1 MSTIITTKIFR
12 TVAAIFASLLIS
24 QVIAQDAKPLTPKQV
39 FNLRNDSV
47 VTVVTD
53 KGSGSGFFVKNG
65 LVVATCFHVIKGAKS
80 ISIEGT
86 QGIKWSVGAIW
97 LDQESDAALLKLTED
112 SGRKPIPIGDFSKL
126 STGDDVCVIG
136 NPLGFLSQTLTTGIV
151 SAKRNDGVTNLIQT
165 TAAISPGSSGSPLLN
180 MLGEFV
186 GFASFHFTEGQALNM
201 AVSSSAIV
209 GLFADSPI
217 PIGSFFETN
226 TRVSV
231 KTEPTPSSKPT
242 KPTSE
247 TAALRATQ
255 AFAKYYSG
263 IAKKRIGW
271 ATFWNKDCA
280 SPSSDGTQFVKNV
293 YDWANNCNEA
303 VSAYKPFLD
312 EAVRVWEY
320 DKFDAF
326 FDLLTST
333 RSSLPELAAAQCAAK
348 RAAQYDHARLNLS
361 NQESNAKYANLGRLL
376 RQMYDQM
383 DKQTWFDWEMFRQ
396 SCSPWAIYY
405 SFGEGLEGIDPDPA
419 IDNECIVGYSRNM
432 SELPIGSR
440 IIGVKR
446 PTDST
451 YTSVST
457 WISLQDQLISYTSGS
472 NKITEVD
479 IQFDGP
485 KRGTIRWRIR

>member
-1 MSTIITTKIFR
+1 MITTKLFR
-12 TVAAIFASLLIS
+12 TVAVIIASFLIS
-24 QVIAQDAKPLTPKQV
+24 QGMAQETKPLTPKQV

-80 ISIEGT
+80 IAIEGT
-86 QGIKWSVGAIW
+86 QGKKWSVGAIW

-112 SGRKPIPIGDFSKL
+112 SGRKPIPFGDFSKL

-209 GLFADSPI
+209 GLFAESPI
-217 PIGSFFETN
+217 PISSFFETS
-226 TRVSV
+226 TPGSV

-242 KPTSE
+242 KPTTES
-247 TAALRATQ
+247 AAFRASQ

-263 IAKKRIGW
+263 VAKQVMGW
-271 ATFWNKDCA
+271 QTFYSKHCEA
-280 SPSSDGTQFVKNV
+280 PSSNGTQFLTNV
-293 YDWANNCNEA
+293 FDWQKKYNDSVNAD
-303 VSAYKPFLD
+303 KPFT
-312 EAVRVWEY
+312 EAAGYVW
-320 DKFDAF
+320 DIDAIGQF
-326 FDLLTST
+326 FKLITSMQD
-333 RSSLPELAAAQCAAK
+333 SGLELARAQCEVD
-348 RAAQYDHARLNLS
+348 RASRFDSARLELAN
-361 NQESNAKYANLGRLL
+361 EDCNAKKANVLRLL
-376 RQMYDQM
+376 RQMFDTMY
-383 DKQTWFDWEMFRQ
+383 KQTWFKWEMFRQ
-396 SCSPWAIYY
+396 SCSPWAVYAF
-405 SFGEGLEGIDPDPA
+405 FGTGLEGVQPDPA
-419 IDNECIVGYSRNM
+419 IDNECIVGFSRNR
-432 SELPIGSR
+432 SGLPIGSR
-440 IIGVKR
+440 ITGVKR
-446 PTDST
+446 CTDST
-451 YTSVST
+451 YTPIST
-457 WISLQDQLISYTSGS
+457 WVHLQDEIMSYSSPS

-485 KRGTIRWRIR
+485 KSGTLRCKIK